1 MVIPRLE
8 NSEECKSDDDTE
20 RKGEKINPIH
30 LQSTTKEISEE
41 LSISVLFFSLIL
53 ESLGNR
59 YVHCYELSV

>member
-1 MVIPRLE
+1 MKNVEVIMTLIFRP
-8 NSEECKSDDDTE
+8 KKE

-53 ESLGNR
+53 ESLRNR
-59 YVHCYELSV
+59 YVHCYDLSV

>member
-1 MVIPRLE
+1 MKNVKVMMTLIFRP
-8 NSEECKSDDDTE
+8 KKK

-53 ESLGNR
+53 ESSGNR